1 MITIGYPMMGFATS
15 PGLAAVFFFS
25 KPSKLDEPDAESRFR
40 CPPDVVTQC
49 FYKHP

>member
-1 MITIGYPMMGFATS
+1 MMGFATS
-15 PGLAAVFFFS
+15 PGIAAGTVPGF
-25 KPSKLDEPDAESRFR
+25 PSKSSKLDDEPDAESRFR